1 MRRLRLGIAMGLL
14 GTLGF
19 GWFLPVA
26 FADGPAPTRTPRC
39 KQCGYPMVGLSI
51 ATDAVQRAGTH
62 AAGCP
67 MVAPR
72 LPQGPLASPQSA
84 SPTLPSSQSG
94 TAAMGA
100 MTGAPGAGSTGT
112 GGAAGGTGAGA
123 GGTGAGAGGAA
134 GGDGTTPGG
143 TGTGAA
149 GTGAADSGTG
159 APGLGT
165 NVSGQAASQLTV
177 FGDLSPLQAV
187 SGLPGKPPVGRF
199 ATRGA
204 APPSFVKGFKIA
216 DNQSVLP
223 VDRIYYDFNF
233 FDNVNQ
239 PVNNRIQNGIQRV
252 QIYRELIGG
261 EKTFFDGQA
270 SVGVRLPINTITGD
284 SPTGGVS
291 TPTKTAINNINV
303 YTKYLFYSDTAT
315 KTFAAA
321 GLAVTIPTGPQ
332 NFAGASYVRNYNNPE
347 LQPYIGFQKT
357 WDRLYFLG
365 FEAINVPLNTHDV
378 TTLYNDYALG
388 YFVYRSQ
395 DKRDLI
401 QGIAP
406 TVEVHINNPLNHRDI
421 FNVKD
426 KAGAADIVDFTSG
439 LNIFFKNKVQL
450 GMAVVTPVTGPRPFS
465 LESLAFLNVYF

>member
-1 MRRLRLGIAMGLL
+1 M
-14 GTLGF
+14 
-19 GWFLPVA
+19 
-26 FADGPAPTRTPRC
+26 
-39 KQCGYPMVGLSI
+39 
-51 ATDAVQRAGTH
+51 DAR
-62 AAGCP
+62 
-67 MVAPR
+67 
-72 LPQGPLASPQSA
+72 
-84 SPTLPSSQSG
+84 
-94 TAAMGA
+94 
-100 MTGAPGAGSTGT
+100 TGAPGTGST
-112 GGAAGGTGAGA
+112 GA
-123 GGTGAGAGGAA
+123 GGTGATAGTGQPGAA
-134 GGDGTTPGG
+134 GGAGATPDG

-149 GTGAADSGTG
+149 GTGAAGTGAADTGTG

-165 NVSGQAASQLTV
+165 DVGGQSGSQLTV

-223 VDRIYYDFNF
+223 VNRIYYDFNF

-270 SVGVRLPINTITGD
+270 SLGIRMPINTITAD

-291 TPTKTAINNINV
+291 TPTRTAINNINV
-303 YTKYLFYSDTAT
+303 YSKYLFYSNTET
-315 KTFAAA
+315 KTFAAG

-332 NFAGASYVRNYNNPE
+332 NFGGASYVRNYNNPE
-347 LQPYIGFQKT
+347 LQPYIGLQKT
-357 WDRLYFLG
+357 WDRFYFIG

-406 TVEVHINNPLNHRDI
+406 TVEVHINTPLNHRDI
-421 FNVKD
+421 FNAKD
-426 KAGAADIVDFTSG
+426 KAGSADIVDFTSG

>member
-1 MRRLRLGIAMGLL
+1 M
-14 GTLGF
+14 
-19 GWFLPVA
+19 
-26 FADGPAPTRTPRC
+26 
-39 KQCGYPMVGLSI
+39 
-51 ATDAVQRAGTH
+51 H

-67 MVAPR
+67 VVAPS
-72 LPQGPLASPQSA
+72 PQAPLATPQSA

-94 TAAMGA
+94 TPGMGA
-100 MTGAPGAGSTGT
+100 RTGAPGTGSTGT
-112 GGAAGGTGAGA
+112 GGTPGGPGAGTGQP
-123 GGTGAGAGGAA
+123 GAA
-134 GGDGTTPGG
+134 GGAGATPDGTGSGAAG
-143 TGTGAA
+143 TGGA

-165 NVSGQAASQLTV
+165 DVSGQAASQLTV

-187 SGLPGKPPVGRF
+187 SNIPGKPPVGRF
-199 ATRGA
+199 AARGA

-239 PVNNRIQNGIQRV
+239 PVNQRLQNGIQRV
-252 QIYRELIGG
+252 QIYRQLLGG
-261 EKTFFDGQA
+261 EKTFLDGQA
-270 SVGVRLPINTITGD
+270 SIGVRVPINTITAD

-291 TPTKTAINNINV
+291 TPTRTAINNFNV

-315 KTFAAA
+315 KTFAAG
-321 GLAVTIPTGPQ
+321 GLAITIPTGPQ
-332 NFAGASYVRNYNNPE
+332 NFAGASYVQNYNNPE

-365 FEAINVPLNTHDV
+365 FEAVNVPLNTHDV

-388 YFVYRSQ
+388 YFVYRTQ
-395 DKRDLI
+395 DRRDLI

-406 TVEVHINNPLNHRDI
+406 TFEVHINDPLNHRDI
-421 FNVKD
+421 FNPKD

-439 LNIFFKNKVQL
+439 VNIFFKNKVQL

-465 LESLAFLNVYF
+465 IESLAFLNVYF